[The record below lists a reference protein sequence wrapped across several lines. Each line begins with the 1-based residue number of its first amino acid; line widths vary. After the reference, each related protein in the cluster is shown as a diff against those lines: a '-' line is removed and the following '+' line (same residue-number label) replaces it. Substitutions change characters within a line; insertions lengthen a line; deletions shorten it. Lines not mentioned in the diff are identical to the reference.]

1 MSKTLLLEIGTEE
14 IPAYAMPG
22 IIAQLKEN
30 AEKTFAGL
38 RIAFDSVKT
47 MGTPR
52 RVALIVEGLAEEQ
65 ADLSKENRGPAVN
78 IAFDADG
85 KPTKAAEGF
94 ARGQKIAASELVV
107 KDGYVYATVHE
118 AGAKTVDL
126 LSDTLKGLVD
136 GLNFPNNMHW
146 ANLD

>member
-30 AEKTFAGL
+30 AEKTFEDL
-38 RIAFDSVKT
+38 RLSFDSVKT

-52 RVALIVEGLAEEQ
+52 RLALLVYGLAENQ

-78 IAFDADG
+78 IAFDA
-85 KPTKAAEGF
+85 AE
-94 ARGQKIAASELVV
+94 KIVGREINQDKYFDVV
-107 KDGYVYATVHE
+107 EDI
-118 AGAKTVDL
+118 
-126 LSDTLKGLVD
+126 LKG
-136 GLNFPNNMHW
+136 
-146 ANLD
+146 AE